1 MVYDATHG
9 QTEEEWMSVQELS
22 YTVAGMSCGHCKAA
36 VTEEVEQVVG
46 VDAIE
51 VDLDSKR
58 VVVRGTGVSDDAV
71 RAAIREAGYEAA

>member
-1 MVYDATHG
+1 
-9 QTEEEWMSVQELS
+9 MSVQELS

-46 VDAIE
+46 VDAVE

-58 VVVRGTGVSDDAV
+58 VVVRGKNVSDDDV